1 MTEVQGWCI
10 LELLFPTVFLSQR
23 RVNGQRQTL
32 VSGTE
37 SFWKMADDSNENP
50 VEEPAEGNIEGNEAS
65 EKTPQDEQGT
75 QETEIP
81 KQVTEMPA
89 DMLAGEAEST
99 DNMEMEPQLPADKLS
114 VDVATPERQENELS
128 LTVSSH
134 ETVTDLTE
142 GPSEARE
149 ETSVVSE
156 ILEDIG
162 QDEQQVPT
170 EPQWESKAPARL
182 SSSTN
187 LKQGM
192 QQIGQEAQESDRKNL
207 RDKDEENSADQ
218 EILSIE
224 AGAEMSCEETESLE
238 APITA
243 SSTLAEESSLVF
255 SATPGLLFEENEH
268 IKTHP
273 ISLSWAFGYNSSLP
287 VYSLLDE
294 EQRVIL
300 YVSSHSAVIHDVH
313 GNRQYHLQG
322 HSNSISCLCISED
335 RRWVATADQG
345 PDNLIIVWDAFS
357 GIPVHT
363 IFGSHPEDGVGAI
376 AISQDAKYLVTVGA
390 SKIQRVCIWK
400 WTSPEDKPM
409 FSIELP
415 PAFGYQSYIVF
426 NPKNHKELVSNS
438 KTQVLFYMWDTSGL
452 HYSAPPLTDRTFD
465 KTVGLFSQSVFHFSN
480 LQALTA
486 TSGGKLV
493 VWDIV
498 CSPSRPASL
507 CVKPHNMK
515 AIKLMYVQKDALTV
529 LTASDSYFVTCDV
542 KGHVKFYD
550 GQLQLVNWYSHF
562 KLGPIQSISFSKS
575 PPRPSSNNSNYSS
588 SCTINSQPFIIRNFI
603 LSTRDATV
611 LHFTAKG
618 SKLDKLME
626 EAKEAVNAIACH
638 PSQPLIAIGSHCG
651 LLKVWDYMQT
661 KYLYSRIF
669 MEASIQCLAYD
680 PKGTFLV
687 AGFSD
692 GSVYILDSI
701 SLEDD
706 CKEFKYSRGPV
717 THISFSHD
725 SQYFATAD
733 EKYSVTVYRR
743 ILKNG
748 ERTWEHLAGV
758 HSHYKA
764 IRNIIFGVDLD
775 SDQPRLLS
783 LGEDRLLVEYDLGSS
798 SKDNLAILRRDRI
811 EQSAVPLCLA
821 WYPPFTPE
829 AFILTA
835 NNKYK
840 MKLYNAT
847 TKMCRKSLLGPTY
860 GSPLEKIQI
869 LPAANSQDPQKRYL
883 AYITKDKVGLQILP
897 IDGNPHKS
905 LAFICHPGGVSNL
918 ASSYDGCHV
927 FTAGGNDRIVMK
939 WELNINA
946 LEATV
951 SLGGEDLIPFYNLLD
966 GGRDGEF
973 FRELEDYFYYA
984 QLRSQGIDAME
995 TRQVS
1000 THIPLEEVPFV
1011 MRAMGF
1017 YPSEEKI
1024 EDMINE
1030 VKFSEYVDT
1039 GKQVTNINLGDFI
1052 KLYINHRPAFG
1063 LSMKEIQNA
1072 FQVLGYSSK
1081 NGEIVINRG
1090 DLLEQLQCR
1099 GEHMT
1104 EEELAECLTT
1114 LLGRNPEGEIS
1125 EQGTYDPSGAA
1136 ALIEEEIPEEI
1147 TAEIF
1152 TADILGLPIPEPD
1165 NTETG
1170 KNYELPNRIG
1180 SAES

>member
-1 MTEVQGWCI
+1 
-10 LELLFPTVFLSQR
+10 
-23 RVNGQRQTL
+23 
-32 VSGTE
+32 
-37 SFWKMADDSNENP
+37 MADDSNETP
-50 VEEPAEGNIEGNEAS
+50 LEQPAGGSIEGNEAS
-65 EKTPQDEQGT
+65 EETLQDEQGA
-75 QETEIP
+75 QETELP

-89 DMLAGEAEST
+89 DMLAGDAESM
-99 DNMEMEPQLPADKLS
+99 DIMEMETQPPPTTADNFS
-114 VDVATPERQENELS
+114 VDAATPETEENELS
-128 LTVSSH
+128 ITTNPH
-134 ETVTDLTE
+134 ESGADVTE
-142 GPSEARE
+142 GPSEERE
-149 ETSVVSE
+149 ETAA
-156 ILEDIG
+156 ITGTLEDIG
-162 QDEQQVPT
+162 EDEQQVPT
-170 EPQWESKAPARL
+170 EPQWESKAPTRL
-182 SSSTN
+182 PRSTKVEQD
-187 LKQGM
+187 L
-192 QQIGQEAQESDRKNL
+192 QQIGQKAQESDQKNL
-207 RDKDEENSADQ
+207 RDKESLADQ
-218 EILSIE
+218 ESQNIQ
-224 AGAEMSCEETESLE
+224 AGAEMSQEETGSLE

-243 SSTLAEESSLVF
+243 SSASAKEESLVS
-255 SATPGLLFEENEH
+255 SATPGLLFEEDEH

-273 ISLSWAFGYNSSLP
+273 ISLSWAFGYNSHLP

-294 EQRVIL
+294 ENRVIL
-300 YVSSHSAVIHDVH
+300 YVSSHTAVIHDILR
-313 GNRQYHLQG
+313 NRQYHLQG
-322 HSNSISCLCISED
+322 HSNSISCLCVSED
-335 RRWVATADQG
+335 RRWIATADQG

-363 IFGSHPEDGVGAI
+363 IFDSHPEDGVGAI
-376 AISQDAKYLVTVGA
+376 AISQDAKYLVTLGA
-390 SKIQRVCIWK
+390 GKVQRVCIWK
-400 WTSPEDKPM
+400 WTSPEEKPM
-409 FSIELP
+409 WSVELQ
-415 PAFGYQSYIVF
+415 PAFGYQNYIVF

-438 KTQVLFYMWDTSGL
+438 KTQVLFYLWDSSGL
-452 HYSAPPLTDRTFD
+452 QYSAPHLTDRTFN
-465 KTVGLFSQSVFHFSN
+465 KTVGFFSQSVFHFGN

-493 VWDIV
+493 VWDAV
-498 CSPSRPASL
+498 CPPSMPASL
-507 CVKPHNMK
+507 CVKPQNRK

-542 KGHVKFYD
+542 KGHIKFYD

-562 KLGPIQSISFSKS
+562 KLGPIQSISFSKNPPS
-575 PPRPSSNNSNYSS
+575 PASNNSDYSS
-588 SCTINSQPFIIRNFI
+588 SCTINGQPFIIRNFI
-603 LSTRDATV
+603 LSTLDATV
-611 LHFTAKG
+611 LHVTAEG
-618 SKLDKLME
+618 TKLDKLME

-638 PSQPLIAIGSHCG
+638 PSQHLIAIGSHCG
-651 LLKVWDYMQT
+651 LLKVWDFVQT
-661 KYLYSRIF
+661 KYLISRIF
-669 MEASIQCLAYD
+669 MGASIQCLSYD
-680 PKGTFLV
+680 PEGSFLA
-687 AGFSD
+687 AGFTD

-701 SLEDD
+701 SLEND
-706 CKEFKYSRGPV
+706 CKELKYSKGPV
-717 THISFSHD
+717 TQISFSHD
-725 SQYFATAD
+725 SQYLATAD
-733 EKYSVTVYRR
+733 EKYSVTVYKR

-748 ERTWEHLAGV
+748 ERSWEHLAGL
-758 HSHYKA
+758 HSHYKP
-764 IRNIIFGVDLD
+764 IRNIIFGVLLD

-798 SKDNLAILRRDRI
+798 SKEYLAVLRRDRI
-811 EQSAVPLCLA
+811 EQRAVPMCLA

-835 NNKYK
+835 NNQYK

-847 TKMCRKSLLGPTY
+847 TKMCRKTLLGPTY

-905 LAFICHPGGVSNL
+905 SAFICHPGGVSNL

-927 FTAGGNDRIVMK
+927 FTAGGNDCIVMK
-939 WELNINA
+939 WEINVNA
-946 LEATV
+946 LEAAV

-1030 VKFSEYVDT
+1030 VKFSEYVHT

-1072 FQVLGYSSK
+1072 FQVLGYGTE
-1081 NGEIVINRG
+1081 NGEIVINKG
-1090 DLLEQLQCR
+1090 DLLQQLQCR

-1114 LLGRNPEGEIS
+1114 LLGMNPEGGRS
-1125 EQGTYDPSGAA
+1125 ELGICDHSGAA
-1136 ALIEEEIPEEI
+1136 ALMEEEIPEEI

-1152 TADILGLPIPEPD
+1152 TADILGLPTPESD
-1165 NTETG
+1165 ETETE
-1170 KNYELPNRIG
+1170 KNYELTSSIE

>member
-1 MTEVQGWCI
+1 MV
-10 LELLFPTVFLSQR
+10 
-23 RVNGQRQTL
+23 
-32 VSGTE
+32 
-37 SFWKMADDSNENP
+37 DDSNETP
-50 VEEPAEGNIEGNEAS
+50 LDQPAGGSIEGNETS
-65 EKTPQDEQGT
+65 EETPQDEQGA
-75 QETEIP
+75 QETELP

-89 DMLAGEAEST
+89 DMLVGDVESM
-99 DNMEMEPQLPADKLS
+99 DIMEMKTQPPPTTADNFS
-114 VDVATPERQENELS
+114 VDAATPETEENELS
-128 LTVSSH
+128 ITTNPH
-134 ETVTDLTE
+134 ESGADVTE
-142 GPSEARE
+142 GPSEERE
-149 ETSVVSE
+149 ENAVITGT
-156 ILEDIG
+156 LEDIG
-162 QDEQQVPT
+162 EDEQQVPT
-170 EPQWESKAPARL
+170 EPQWESKAPTRL
-182 SSSTN
+182 PSST
-187 LKQGM
+187 KVEQDM
-192 QQIGQEAQESDRKNL
+192 QQIGQKAQESDRKNL
-207 RDKDEENSADQ
+207 RDKDRESLADQ
-218 EILSIE
+218 ESQNIQ
-224 AGAEMSCEETESLE
+224 AGAEMSQEETGSLE

-243 SSTLAEESSLVF
+243 SSASAKEESLVS
-255 SATPGLLFEENEH
+255 SATPGLLFEEDEH

-273 ISLSWAFGYNSSLP
+273 I
-287 VYSLLDE
+287 
-294 EQRVIL
+294 
-300 YVSSHSAVIHDVH
+300 
-313 GNRQYHLQG
+313 G
-322 HSNSISCLCISED
+322 HSNSISCLCVSED
-335 RRWVATADQG
+335 RRWIATADQG

-363 IFGSHPEDGVGAI
+363 IFDSHPEDGVGAI
-376 AISQDAKYLVTVGA
+376 AISQDAKYLVTLGA
-390 SKIQRVCIWK
+390 GKVQRVCIWK
-400 WTSPEDKPM
+400 WTSPEEKPM
-409 FSIELP
+409 WSVELQ
-415 PAFGYQSYIVF
+415 PAFGYQNYIVF

-438 KTQVLFYMWDTSGL
+438 KTQVLFYLWDSSGL
-452 HYSAPPLTDRTFD
+452 QYSAPHLTDRTFN
-465 KTVGLFSQSVFHFSN
+465 KTVGFFSQSVFHFGN

-493 VWDIV
+493 VWDAV
-498 CSPSRPASL
+498 CPPSMPASL
-507 CVKPHNMK
+507 CVKPQNRK

-542 KGHVKFYD
+542 KGHIKFYD

-562 KLGPIQSISFSKS
+562 KLGPIQSISFSKNPPS
-575 PPRPSSNNSNYSS
+575 PASNNSDYSS
-588 SCTINSQPFIIRNFI
+588 SCTINGQPFIIRNFI
-603 LSTRDATV
+603 LSTLDATV
-611 LHFTAKG
+611 LHVTAEG
-618 SKLDKLME
+618 TKLDKLME

-638 PSQPLIAIGSHCG
+638 PSQHLIAIGSHCG
-651 LLKVWDYMQT
+651 LLKVWDFVQT
-661 KYLYSRIF
+661 KYLISRIF
-669 MEASIQCLAYD
+669 MGASIQCLSYD
-680 PKGTFLV
+680 PEGSFLA
-687 AGFSD
+687 AGFTD

-701 SLEDD
+701 SLEND

-717 THISFSHD
+717 TQISFSHD
-725 SQYFATAD
+725 SQYLATAD
-733 EKYSVTVYRR
+733 EKYSVTVYKR

-748 ERTWEHLAGV
+748 ERSWEHLAGL
-758 HSHYKA
+758 HSHYKP
-764 IRNIIFGVDLD
+764 IRNIIFGVLLD

-798 SKDNLAILRRDRI
+798 SKEYLAVLRRDRI
-811 EQSAVPLCLA
+811 EQRAVPMCLA

-835 NNKYK
+835 NNQYK
-840 MKLYNAT
+840 MKLYNAM
-847 TKMCRKSLLGPTY
+847 TKMCRKTLLGPTY

-905 LAFICHPGGVSNL
+905 SAFICHPGGVSNL

-927 FTAGGNDRIVMK
+927 FTAGGNDCIVMK
-939 WELNINA
+939 WEINVNA
-946 LEATV
+946 LEAAV

-1030 VKFSEYVDT
+1030 VKFSEYVHT

-1072 FQVLGYSSK
+1072 FQVLGYGTE
-1081 NGEIVINRG
+1081 NGEIVINKG
-1090 DLLEQLQCR
+1090 DLLQQLQCR

-1114 LLGRNPEGEIS
+1114 LLGMNPEGGRS
-1125 EQGTYDPSGAA
+1125 ELGIYDHSGAA
-1136 ALIEEEIPEEI
+1136 ALMEEEIPEEI

-1152 TADILGLPIPEPD
+1152 TADILGLPTPESD
-1165 NTETG
+1165 ETETE
-1170 KNYELPNRIG
+1170 KNYELTSSIE

>member
-1 MTEVQGWCI
+1 
-10 LELLFPTVFLSQR
+10 
-23 RVNGQRQTL
+23 
-32 VSGTE
+32 
-37 SFWKMADDSNENP
+37 MADDSNETP
-50 VEEPAEGNIEGNEAS
+50 LEQPAGGSIEGNEAS
-65 EKTPQDEQGT
+65 EETLQDEQGA
-75 QETEIP
+75 QETELP

-89 DMLAGEAEST
+89 DMLAGDAESM
-99 DNMEMEPQLPADKLS
+99 DIMEMETQPPPTTADNFS
-114 VDVATPERQENELS
+114 VDAATPETEENELS
-128 LTVSSH
+128 ITTNPH
-134 ETVTDLTE
+134 ESGADVTE
-142 GPSEARE
+142 GPSEERE
-149 ETSVVSE
+149 ETAA
-156 ILEDIG
+156 ITGTLEDIG
-162 QDEQQVPT
+162 EDEQQVPT
-170 EPQWESKAPARL
+170 EPQWESKAPTRL
-182 SSSTN
+182 PRSTKVEQD
-187 LKQGM
+187 L
-192 QQIGQEAQESDRKNL
+192 QQIGQKAQESDQKNL
-207 RDKDEENSADQ
+207 RDKESLADQ
-218 EILSIE
+218 ESQNIQ
-224 AGAEMSCEETESLE
+224 AGAEMSQEETGSLE

-243 SSTLAEESSLVF
+243 SSASAKEESLVS
-255 SATPGLLFEENEH
+255 SATPGLLFEEDEH

-273 ISLSWAFGYNSSLP
+273 ISLSWAFGYNSHLP

-294 EQRVIL
+294 ENRVIL
-300 YVSSHSAVIHDVH
+300 YVSSHTAVIHDILR
-313 GNRQYHLQG
+313 NRQYHLQG
-322 HSNSISCLCISED
+322 HSNSISCLCVSED
-335 RRWVATADQG
+335 RRWIATADQG

-363 IFGSHPEDGVGAI
+363 IFDSHPEDGVGAI
-376 AISQDAKYLVTVGA
+376 AISQDAKYLVTLGA
-390 SKIQRVCIWK
+390 GKVQRVCIWK
-400 WTSPEDKPM
+400 WTSPEEKPM
-409 FSIELP
+409 WSVELQ
-415 PAFGYQSYIVF
+415 PAFGYQNYIVF

-438 KTQVLFYMWDTSGL
+438 KTQVLFYLWDSSGL
-452 HYSAPPLTDRTFD
+452 QYSAPHLTDRTFN
-465 KTVGLFSQSVFHFSN
+465 KTVGFFSQSVFHFGN

-493 VWDIV
+493 VWDAV
-498 CSPSRPASL
+498 CPPSMPASL
-507 CVKPHNMK
+507 CVKPQNRK

-529 LTASDSYFVTCDV
+529 LTASD
-542 KGHVKFYD
+542 
-550 GQLQLVNWYSHF
+550 
-562 KLGPIQSISFSKS
+562 
-575 PPRPSSNNSNYSS
+575 
-588 SCTINSQPFIIRNFI
+588 RNFI
-603 LSTRDATV
+603 LSTLDATV
-611 LHFTAKG
+611 LHVTAEG
-618 SKLDKLME
+618 TKLDKLME

-638 PSQPLIAIGSHCG
+638 PSQHLIAIGSHCG
-651 LLKVWDYMQT
+651 LLKVWDFVQT
-661 KYLYSRIF
+661 KYLISRIF
-669 MEASIQCLAYD
+669 MGASIQCLSYD
-680 PKGTFLV
+680 PEGSFLA
-687 AGFSD
+687 AGFTD

-701 SLEDD
+701 SLEND
-706 CKEFKYSRGPV
+706 CKELKYSKGPV
-717 THISFSHD
+717 TQISFSHD
-725 SQYFATAD
+725 SQYLATAD
-733 EKYSVTVYRR
+733 EKYSVTVYKR

-748 ERTWEHLAGV
+748 ERSWEHLAGL
-758 HSHYKA
+758 HSHYKP
-764 IRNIIFGVDLD
+764 IRNIIFGVLLD

-798 SKDNLAILRRDRI
+798 SKEYLAVLRRDRI
-811 EQSAVPLCLA
+811 EQRAVPMCLA

-835 NNKYK
+835 NNQYK

-847 TKMCRKSLLGPTY
+847 TKMCRKTLLGPTY

-905 LAFICHPGGVSNL
+905 SAFICHPGGVSNL

-927 FTAGGNDRIVMK
+927 FTAGGNDCIVMK
-939 WELNINA
+939 WEINVNA
-946 LEATV
+946 LEAAV

-1030 VKFSEYVDT
+1030 VKFSEYVHT

-1072 FQVLGYSSK
+1072 FQVLGYGTE
-1081 NGEIVINRG
+1081 NGEIVINKG
-1090 DLLEQLQCR
+1090 DLLQQLQCR

-1114 LLGRNPEGEIS
+1114 LLGMNPEGGRS
-1125 EQGTYDPSGAA
+1125 ELGICDHSGAA
-1136 ALIEEEIPEEI
+1136 ALMEEEIPEEI

-1152 TADILGLPIPEPD
+1152 TADILGLPTPESD
-1165 NTETG
+1165 ETETE
-1170 KNYELPNRIG
+1170 KNYELTSSIE